1 MQKNIWQQ
9 LVAVIIFIWAL
20 WNYEI
25 TLSLLGSALGILM
38 PLITGCVIAFTVNVF
53 IEKFE
58 QIWMRVLKDRAARF
72 RGPVCLIAGF
82 MLIFGVITA
91 LLFAVLPELHASIVI
106 LSHKLPQD
114 IVYFNAFLQ
123 EQLLSWN
130 FSPEDVAYVQDK
142 IYEWQAAAEAYWQA
156 NKAALLSQTL
166 SITASVAGVVANLVM
181 GFVFAVYILLEKK
194 QLAVSSRRTLYA
206 FCSAERARYIIA
218 AASLAKRICSG
229 FIGGQLLEAFL
240 LGLMCFAGM
249 IILSIPYAF
258 VISAL
263 VACLAV
269 VPYIGSITSA
279 VIGCHIYSNIAA
291 GKSYCF
297 HYLFPC
303 TAAYRRRYSLSEN
316 CRQIRRPAGAVAACC
331 GYDRRRAWRHY
342 GHDYKCALMFCFLCA
357 FQRLYQAAVAS

>member
-142 IYEWQAAAEAYWQA
+142 IYEWQAAVEAYWQA

-194 QLAVSSRRTLYA
+194 QLAVSSRRALYA

-218 AASLAKRICSG
+218 AASLAKRICS
-229 FIGGQLLEAFL
+229 FTWADVFCRYDNFRHTL
-240 LGLMCFAGM
+240 CFCYFRTGCV
-249 IILSIPYAF
+249 P
-258 VISAL
+258 
-263 VACLAV
+263 CGCAV
-269 VPYIGSITSA
+269 YRLYNQCSYRL
-279 VIGCHIYSNIAA
+279 HIYSNIAA

-303 TAAYRRRYSLSEN
+303 TAAYRRELSAN
-316 CRQIRRPAGAVAACC
+316 PSACRSC
-331 GYDRRRAWRHY
+331 G
-342 GHDYKCALMFCFLCA
+342 CLL
-357 FQRLYQAAVAS
+357 RL

>member
-1 MQKNIWQQ
+1 
-9 LVAVIIFIWAL
+9 
-20 WNYEI
+20 
-25 TLSLLGSALGILM
+25 
-38 PLITGCVIAFTVNVF
+38 
-53 IEKFE
+53 
-58 QIWMRVLKDRAARF
+58 
-72 RGPVCLIAGF
+72 

-123 EQLLSWN
+123 EQLLAWN

-142 IYEWQAAAEAYWQA
+142 IYECQAAVQAYWQA

-194 QLAVSSRRTLYA
+194 QLAISSRRTLYA

-249 IILSIPYAF
+249 IILGIPYAF

-263 VACLAV
+263 ACVPCGCAV
-269 VPYIGSITSA
+269 YRLHNQCSYRLY
-279 VIGCHIYSNIAA
+279 IYSNIAA

-297 HYLFPC
+297 YYLFPC

-316 CRQIRRPAGAVAACC
+316 CRQIRRPAGVVAACC
-331 GYDRRRAWRHY
+331 GYDWRRAWRHY
-342 GHDYKCALMFCFLCA
+342 GYDYKRTLVFRFLCA
-357 FQRLYQAAVAS
+357 FQRLYQAAAAN